1 MTSMSWTALLRSSIT
16 AFCQELQHLKEPDAV
31 LREELA
37 VVKDR
42 SRRRLES
49 FALHPTVDGVPSL
62 QQELLADGWQ
72 MRDLELA
79 HVASRAQRL
88 ELYDEAMEEL
98 AGRMLR
104 EQFNILGLAAIQKLV
119 PELSASLDL
128 DEDDSVLL
136 CSNDGQTSVAECQPN
151 NVAVGDAHVQA
162 PHHEKRWD
170 DESCQTVRPNA
181 NTSVTWCTLR
191 RRDQADPHGNSGRER
206 IYRAMTRR
214 APLRQRTARNHRENS
229 PSPLATG
236 VQVLH
241 QHDDSEKALIRKRS
255 RTLCNKAMNMGVDGR
270 TTCILVFKNPVHD
283 EWVSA
288 GHIPEGQTI
297 PSLDA
302 IVVEHMGRCQ
312 EVGTDSPSI
321 KVENSSPNTAMGR
334 ERDYMNM
341 ISFPLCSLVL
351 DKQRRLGQLYCI
363 SIAKFNELCPMTVQ
377 SATSSY
383 FLFLYGM
390 AGPTANLTTRLRDAI
405 GNWNKHL
412 QGIKDPDDVFRQ
424 ERARISDAS
433 KKRIEEFYLN
443 TLQGNDNNN
452 NDDNVALLLRA
463 LLSDGQQM
471 QELEVEHEGTRAK
484 KQELQDEGARTVGRR
499 IVADVIDIL
508 GLSAV
513 QHLMP
518 AVPSSPEEAT
528 STTKD
533 YVDSAS
539 LAVHHGSDAPPAT
552 MGLTTRTRSYN
563 TRKNGGARQ
572 KMAPS
577 IGPPV
582 SKGDSSLKRKHQ
594 PDRDD
599 ERDIKQE
606 KKTPRVSARQTPSSA
621 GKANF
626 DSVRPLPAPYTSSGD
641 LLQHSNE
648 KGVISARR
656 GMKSQYKN
664 IRLDVNRRSA
674 RVMLQRHPFRPD
686 LWVCLIFVP
695 PDHANMSLDTMVN
708 RSIMPALVQF
718 VNRRR
723 TANGP
728 EGQAALG
735 AAQPPVNTRSSFNN
749 VREREGEGEG
759 EEEAE
764 KNF

>member
-1 MTSMSWTALLRSSIT
+1 
-16 AFCQELQHLKEPDAV
+16 
-31 LREELA
+31 
-37 VVKDR
+37 
-42 SRRRLES
+42 
-49 FALHPTVDGVPSL
+49 
-62 QQELLADGWQ
+62 
-72 MRDLELA
+72 
-79 HVASRAQRL
+79 
-88 ELYDEAMEEL
+88 
-98 AGRMLR
+98 
-104 EQFNILGLAAIQKLV
+104 
-119 PELSASLDL
+119 
-128 DEDDSVLL
+128 
-136 CSNDGQTSVAECQPN
+136 
-151 NVAVGDAHVQA
+151 
-162 PHHEKRWD
+162 
-170 DESCQTVRPNA
+170 
-181 NTSVTWCTLR
+181 
-191 RRDQADPHGNSGRER
+191 
-206 IYRAMTRR
+206 
-214 APLRQRTARNHRENS
+214 
-229 PSPLATG
+229 
-236 VQVLH
+236 
-241 QHDDSEKALIRKRS
+241 
-255 RTLCNKAMNMGVDGR
+255 
-270 TTCILVFKNPVHD
+270 
-283 EWVSA
+283 
-288 GHIPEGQTI
+288 
-297 PSLDA
+297 
-302 IVVEHMGRCQ
+302 
-312 EVGTDSPSI
+312 
-321 KVENSSPNTAMGR
+321 
-334 ERDYMNM
+334 
-341 ISFPLCSLVL
+341 
-351 DKQRRLGQLYCI
+351 
-363 SIAKFNELCPMTVQ
+363 
-377 SATSSY
+377 
-383 FLFLYGM
+383 M

-513 QHLMP
+513 QHLIP
-518 AVPSSPEEAT
+518 VVPSSPEEAT

-577 IGPPV
+577 IGPSV
-582 SKGDSSLKRKHQ
+582 SEGDSSLKRKHQ

-626 DSVRPLPAPYTSSGD
+626 DS
-641 LLQHSNE
+641 HSNE

-695 PDHANMSLDTMVN
+695 PDHANMNLDTMVN
-708 RSIMPALVQF
+708 RSIMPALVQLI
-718 VNRRR
+718 NRRR
-723 TANGP
+723 TGNGP

-735 AAQPPVNTRSSFNN
+735 AAQPPVNTHSSLNN
-749 VREREGEGEG
+749 EREGEGEG
-759 EEEAE
+759 EGEGEAQ